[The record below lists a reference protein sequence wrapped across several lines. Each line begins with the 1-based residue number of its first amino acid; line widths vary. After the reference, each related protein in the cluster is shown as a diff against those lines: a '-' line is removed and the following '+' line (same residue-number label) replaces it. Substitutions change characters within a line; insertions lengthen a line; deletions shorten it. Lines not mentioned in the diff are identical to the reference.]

1 MMETDTSMTGHDDG
15 HMTPADVAPDLE
27 QANDE
32 ELRRL
37 IKAASDHLA
46 ARDAERKRAAVAKI
60 KMLAK
65 EHGLNVA
72 IDRPAQKRGRPA
84 KKE

>member
-1 MMETDTSMTGHDDG
+1 MEPETTMSGHGDE
-15 HMTPADVAPDLE
+15 HMTPAPITRDLE
-27 QANDE
+27 QASDD

-37 IKAASDHLA
+37 IKAASAHLA

-60 KMLAK
+60 RMLAK

-72 IDRPAQKRGRPA
+72 IDPPARKRGRPP